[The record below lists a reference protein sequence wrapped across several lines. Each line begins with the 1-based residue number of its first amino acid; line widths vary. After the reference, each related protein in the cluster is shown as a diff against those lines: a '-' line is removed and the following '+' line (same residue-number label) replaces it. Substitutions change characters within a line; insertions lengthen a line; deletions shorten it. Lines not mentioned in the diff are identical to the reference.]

1 MSSGPN
7 DPSDVVLVDAE
18 EEERLRWAR
27 VAAPVGPIVVVASD
41 AGLRRLSFDGGRRP
55 LAPAPD
61 WIEDRAALAEP
72 VEQLRAFFAGALRRF
87 ELDLDA
93 PGTDFQRSVWAAVAA
108 IPYGETASYADVAL
122 AAGRPRASRAVG
134 AANGANPLPI
144 VVPCH
149 RVVGADGSLTGFAG
163 GLEAKR
169 WLLAHEAEH
178 AGPTGRRQR
187 FAADQLALF

>member
-1 MSSGPN
+1 MSGSRDADEGDAGRGTGP
-7 DPSDVVLVDAE
+7 VV
-18 EEERLRWAR
+18 RWTR
-27 VAAPVGPIVVVASD
+27 VPAPVGPLLVAATP
-41 AGLRRLSFDGGRRP
+41 AGLRRIAFEGGRRP
-55 LAPAPD
+55 VVPGSD
-61 WIEDRAALAEP
+61 WVEDPAALAEP
-72 VEQLRAFFAGALRRF
+72 VEQLRAWFAGSLRRF
-87 ELDLDA
+87 ELALDV
-93 PGTDFQRSVWAAVAA
+93 PGTGFQRAVWDAVAA

-169 WLLAHEAEH
+169 RLLAHEAEH